1 MTTYSKDGCGGYKVW
16 IELEVNNKTCNTK
29 EIPDFSAGNTLLWFG
44 KYLGSCRD
52 FEFEKDW
59 EQINF
64 RVKENNTGDNFC
76 PTYLYVFVDGEG
88 ENDITF
94 KSNEMY
100 TCSTCTT
107 YDYQT
112 NDRNHIARKLPQ
124 SGKSVDTFILLQ
136 TGDFYFRNFGL
147 SKSLSNHLKIHIHGS
162 QNWFQNDSTSKSK
175 NSASRFKIC
184 LINPICVCI
193 EFKSK

>member
-1 MTTYSKDGCGGYKVW
+1 MAITFIEREGFCGGYKVW
-16 IELEVNNKTCNTK
+16 IELEVDNKTCNTK
-29 EIPDFSAGNTLLWFG
+29 EIPKFSGGTTLLWFG
-44 KYLGSCRD
+44 TYLGSCRD
-52 FEFEKDW
+52 FVFEENW

-124 SGKSVDTFILLQ
+124 SGKSVDTFILIS
-136 TGDFYFRNFGL
+136 FYAYYLPAEQAELFVTNIPQPLFCPDL
-147 SKSLSNHLKIHIHGS
+147 SKSSMY
-162 QNWFQNDSTSKSK
+162 
-175 NSASRFKIC
+175 
-184 LINPICVCI
+184 
-193 EFKSK
+193 